1 MRLSVTIL
9 LALLLLSASVFAD
22 ESLPRW
28 DDHAV
33 ERFDA
38 DQRER
43 IGRAYVEDGQDHR
56 EAVRW
61 YRAAADSG
69 SPTALAYMGWFHEH
83 GLGVPQ
89 DGDKA
94 IVWYRRAVEAGAEQ
108 YILHLAWLHM
118 DGKLVQRDRG
128 QAERWFR
135 EGIERGMP
143 EARLAYAS
151 VLYADLLGS
160 GVEDRAATGARAE
173 RLLLAAL
180 EEGEFAA
187 TRFLARMYL
196 DGTGV
201 DQDIERGL
209 NTVRLGAEVGDEAM
223 QALLANILAEGRLLP
238 EDLVAAHTWAAL
250 AVRGGDQQA
259 ESLLTRLGEHLDEQA
274 IRQSHETAARWVAER
289 P

>member
-38 DQRER
+38 DQQER
-43 IGRAYVEDGQDHR
+43 IGRAYVEDEQDHR

-160 GVEDRAATGARAE
+160 GVEDRAATGIRAE

-238 EDLVAAHTWAAL
+238 EDLVAAHTWASL

-259 ESLLTRLGEHLDEQA
+259 ESLLTRLEEHLDEQA

>member
-1 MRLSVTIL
+1 MRLPVTIL
-9 LALLLLSASVFAD
+9 LAFLFLSVAVLAD
-22 ESLPRW
+22 DSLPRW
-28 DDHAV
+28 DDHDV

-43 IGRAYVEDGQDHR
+43 IGRAYVEDLQDHR

-61 YRAAADSG
+61 YRAAAESG
-69 SPTALAYMGWFHEH
+69 SPTALAYMGWFHEY

-94 IVWYRRAVEAGAEQ
+94 VTWYGRAVEAGAEQ

-118 DGKLVQRDRG
+118 DGKLVERDRG

-160 GVEDRAATGARAE
+160 GVEDRAATGIRAE
-173 RLLLAAL
+173 RLLLVAL

-209 NTVRLGAEVGDEAM
+209 NTVRLGAEVGDAAM
-223 QALLANILAEGRLLP
+223 QGLLANILAEGRLLP

-250 AVRGGDQQA
+250 AAQGGDSQA
-259 ESLLTRLGEHLDEQA
+259 ASLLATLEQHLDDAEIRESREA
-274 IRQSHETAARWVAER
+274 IARR
-289 P
+289 STDTR